1 MLVTE
6 ISRNDQNFRIV
17 PRKYHATV
25 CMRGSRNCRPRG
37 GGVQVKSNGQFQRNL
52 SFFKVQEGVKHFPG
66 GGEGGVQLF
75 LGGGGGVPVAYSL

>member
-1 MLVTE
+1 MRQSACADLG
-6 ISRNDQNFRIV
+6 IV
-17 PRKYHATV
+17 V
-25 CMRGSRNCRPRG
+25 LGG

-75 LGGGGGVPVAYSL
+75 LGGGGGFQLLIPYRNSYNWMIGTRIYS